1 MSDTG
6 AWGKGDQGWRGY
18 LVFDPQRG
26 YAGASPGQ
34 NLESLLGRLT
44 VRDLQIIVGPRVLP
58 LLPSQPKGDR
68 SALLA
73 AAERALQ
80 DRAQN
85 AVSNTE
91 IRKTLLRNL
100 DLGKLEELKARLAQG
115 GVDVA
120 DDALDISDLGALRP
134 WAIASGFF
142 GLQGEETAAGTTAL
156 SRQEIQPSFSLFAH
170 QRSVVRRAY
179 SRVGS
184 GYGRTLIHMPTGS
197 GKTRTA
203 MHLVSRA
210 LNEFE
215 PGVVVWLATSREL
228 LEQAAETFE
237 AAWASLGNRD
247 LEIRRFWGAGTPAPE
262 DMADGILVAGLAKL
276 HAWRERDGL
285 AFLKL
290 AAKVRLVIMDEA
302 HQAVAPTYREVI
314 EGLCGAGGEGALLG
328 LTATPGRSWNDM
340 SADEALSEFF
350 GGSKVVL
357 EIGDDPNPV
366 KYLLD
371 NGYLSRPAFHQ
382 IEYSP
387 AIRPTP
393 AELKKLAK
401 LDDYAEETLNKLAAD
416 TARNLAILDAAK
428 GLIARGHAR
437 IILFAVSVEHA
448 QDMASALSAYGI
460 LSAVVSGDTPSPKR
474 TSILKTFKGGTLRPQ
489 ILCNF
494 GVLTTGFDAPR
505 TSAAIIARPTKS
517 LVLYSQMVGRAT
529 RGPRAGGNETCEIL
543 TVHDPAYPGFGDIA
557 EAFFNWEDVWH
568 GD

>member
-1 MSDTG
+1 M
-6 AWGKGDQGWRGY
+6 Q
-18 LVFDPQRG
+18 FDKQRG
-26 YAGASPGQ
+26 YAGTSPGQ
-34 NLESLLGRLT
+34 HLGSLLHRLT

-58 LLPSQPKGDR
+58 LLPPAPNSDR
-68 SALLA
+68 SALIA

-80 DRAQN
+80 DRAQQIV
-85 AVSNTE
+85 ADAGT
-91 IRKTLLRNL
+91 RKTLLRNL
-100 DLGKLEELKARLAQG
+100 DPGKLDELRARLTQG
-115 GVDVA
+115 GVEVDA
-120 DDALDISDLGALRP
+120 DEFDIPDLASPRF
-134 WAIASGFF
+134 WVIASGFL
-142 GLQGEETAAGTTAL
+142 GLQGEDTAAGTTAL
-156 SRQEIQPSFSLFAH
+156 HREVVQPSFSLFSH

-179 SRVGS
+179 ARVGS
-184 GYGRTLIHMPTGS
+184 GFGRTLIHMPTGS

-237 AAWASLGNRD
+237 AAWSSLGNRD
-247 LEIRRFWGAGTPAPE
+247 LEVRRFWGARTPAPDE
-262 DMADGILVAGLAKL
+262 MTDGILIAGLAKL

-314 EGLCGAGGEGALLG
+314 ECLCGAGGEGALLG

-340 SADEALSEFF
+340 GADEALSDFF

-371 NGYLSRPAFHQ
+371 NGYLARPVFQQ

-387 AIRPTP
+387 EIRPSP
-393 AELKKLAK
+393 SELKKLAK
-401 LDDYAEETLNKLAAD
+401 LDDYADETLNKLAAD
-416 TARNLAILDAAK
+416 TTRNLAILDAAK
-428 GLIARGHAR
+428 GLIARGHTR
-437 IILFAVSVEHA
+437 VILFAVSVEHA
-448 QDMASALSAYGI
+448 QDMASGLAAHDI
-460 LSAVVSGDTPSPKR
+460 AAAVVSGDTPGTKR
-474 TSILKTFKGGTLRPQ
+474 TSILKTFKSASPRPQ
-489 ILCNF
+489 ILCNY

-529 RGPRAGGNETCEIL
+529 RGPQAGGNDNCEIL

>member
-1 MSDTG
+1 M
-6 AWGKGDQGWRGY
+6 
-18 LVFDPQRG
+18 FDPQRG

-34 NLESLLGRLT
+34 NLGSLLGRLT
-44 VRDLQIIVGPRVLP
+44 ARDLQIIVGPRVLP
-58 LLPSQPKGDR
+58 LLPVGRKGDR
-68 SALLA
+68 SALIA

-80 DRAQN
+80 DRAQQ
-85 AVSNTE
+85 AISDPET
-91 IRKTLLRNL
+91 RKTLLRNL
-100 DLGKLEELKARLAQG
+100 DPGKLEELKTRLSQG
-115 GVDVA
+115 GVDVSF
-120 DDALDISDLGALRP
+120 DDLDIQDLAAPRP
-134 WAIASGFF
+134 WAIASGFL
-142 GLQGEETAAGTTAL
+142 GLQGEDAAAGTTAL
-156 SRQEIQPSFSLFAH
+156 HRQQIQPSFSLFPH

-179 SRVGS
+179 LRVRD

-215 PGVVVWLATSREL
+215 PGIIVWLATSREL

-237 AAWASLGNRD
+237 AAWSSLGNRD
-247 LEIRRFWGAGTPAPE
+247 LETRRFWGARTPVPD
-262 DMADGILVAGLAKL
+262 DMTDGVLIAGLAKL
-276 HAWRERDGL
+276 HAWRERDGV
-285 AFLKL
+285 AFLRL

-302 HQAVAPTYREVI
+302 HQAVAPTYRDVI
-314 EGLCGAGGEGALLG
+314 EGLCGSGGEGALLG

-340 SADEALSEFF
+340 GADEALSDFF

-357 EIGDDPNPV
+357 EIGNDPNPV

-371 NGYLSRPAFHQ
+371 NGYLARPSFQQ

-387 AIRPTP
+387 AIRPSP
-393 AELKKLAK
+393 AELRKLAK
-401 LDDYAEETLNKLAAD
+401 LDDFADETLDKLAAD

-428 GLIARGHAR
+428 GLIERGHTR

-448 QDMASALSAYGI
+448 QDMASGLAAHGI
-460 LSAVVSGDTPSPKR
+460 MSAVVSGDTLGPKR
-474 TSILKTFKGGTLRPQ
+474 TSILKTFKSATSRPQ
-489 ILCNF
+489 VLCNF

-529 RGPRAGGNETCEIL
+529 RGPRAGGNDTCEIL

>member
-1 MSDTG
+1 M
-6 AWGKGDQGWRGY
+6 
-18 LVFDPQRG
+18 VFDPQRG

-34 NLESLLGRLT
+34 NLGALLGRLT

-58 LLPSQPKGDR
+58 LLPSAPKGDR
-68 SALLA
+68 SALIA

-80 DRAQN
+80 DRAKQ
-85 AVSNTE
+85 AFADGD

-100 DLGKLEELKARLAQG
+100 DAGKLDELKVRLEQG
-115 GVDVA
+115 GVEVA
-120 DDALDISDLGALRP
+120 QGVSDIPDLASPQP
-134 WAIASGFF
+134 WTIASGFF
-142 GLQGEETAAGTTAL
+142 GLQGEDTAAGTTAL
-156 SRQEIQPSFSLFAH
+156 HRQEVQPSFSLFPH

-179 SRVGS
+179 TRVGS

-215 PGVVVWLATSREL
+215 PGIVVWLATSREL
-228 LEQAAETFE
+228 LEQAAETFDS
-237 AAWASLGNRD
+237 AWSSLGNRD
-247 LEIRRFWGAGTPAPE
+247 LEVRRFWGARAPAPD
-262 DMADGILVAGLAKL
+262 DMTDGILIAGLAKL

-302 HQAVAPTYREVI
+302 HQAIAPTYRDVI

-328 LTATPGRSWNDM
+328 LTATPGRTWNDM
-340 SADEALSEFF
+340 GADEALSEFF

-371 NGYLSRPAFHQ
+371 NEYLARPEFQQ

-387 AIRPTP
+387 AIRPSP
-393 AELKKLAK
+393 AELRKLAK
-401 LDDYAEETLNKLAAD
+401 LDDYADETLDKLAAD

-428 GLIARGHAR
+428 ALIARGHSR

-448 QDMASALSAYGI
+448 QDMASGLAAHGI
-460 LSAVVSGDTPSPKR
+460 SSAVVSGDTAAAKR
-474 TSILKTFKGGTLRPQ
+474 TSILKTFKSPATRPQ
-489 ILCNF
+489 VLCNF

-529 RGPRAGGNETCEIL
+529 RGPKAGGNETCEIL

>member
-1 MSDTG
+1 M
-6 AWGKGDQGWRGY
+6 A
-18 LVFDPQRG
+18 FDPQRG
-26 YAGASPGQ
+26 YAGTSPGQ
-34 NLESLLGRLT
+34 NLSTLLGRLT

-58 LLPSQPKGDR
+58 LLPFAPKGDR
-68 SALLA
+68 SALIA

-80 DRAQN
+80 DRAKASIAN
-85 AVSNTE
+85 GE

-100 DLGKLEELKARLAQG
+100 DPGKLDELKVRLEQG
-115 GVDVA
+115 GVDITASSA
-120 DDALDISDLGALRP
+120 DIPDLAMPQP

-142 GLQGEETAAGTTAL
+142 GLQGEDTAAGTTPL
-156 SRQEIQPSFSLFAH
+156 HRQQVQPSFSLFPH

-179 SRVGS
+179 SRVGA
-184 GYGRTLIHMPTGS
+184 GYGRTIIHMPTGS

-215 PGVVVWLATSREL
+215 PGIVVWLATSREL
-228 LEQAAETFE
+228 LEQAAETFDS
-237 AAWASLGNRD
+237 AWSSLGNRD
-247 LEIRRFWGAGTPAPE
+247 IEARRFWGARAPDPD
-262 DMADGILVAGLAKL
+262 DMSDGMLIAGLAKL

-290 AAKVRLVIMDEA
+290 AARVRLVIMDEA
-302 HQAVAPTYREVI
+302 HQAIAPSYRAVI

-328 LTATPGRSWNDM
+328 LTATPGRTWNDVG
-340 SADEALSEFF
+340 ADEALSDFF

-371 NGYLSRPAFHQ
+371 HGYLARPSFRQ

-387 AIRPTP
+387 DIRPSP

-401 LDDYAEETLNKLAAD
+401 SDDYSDETLDKLAAD

-428 GLIARGHAR
+428 ALIARGHSR

-448 QDMASALSAYGI
+448 QDMASGLAANGVS
-460 LSAVVSGDTPSPKR
+460 SAVVSGETPAAKR
-474 TSILKTFKGGTLRPQ
+474 SSILKTFKSPTTRPQ
-489 ILCNF
+489 VLCNF
-494 GVLTTGFDAPR
+494 GVLTTGFDAPK

-529 RGPRAGGNETCEIL
+529 RGPKAGGNEKCEIL

-557 EAFFNWEDVWH
+557 EAFFNWEDVWN
-568 GD
+568 GE

>member
-1 MSDTG
+1 MMRIAILG
-6 AWGKGDQGWRGY
+6 GDVR
-18 LVFDPQRG
+18 LVFDSQKG

-34 NLESLLGRLT
+34 NLGSLLDRLT

-58 LLPSQPKGDR
+58 LLPTLPDQNR
-68 SALLA
+68 SALMA

-80 DRAQN
+80 DRAQQIV
-85 AVSNTE
+85 ADGET
-91 IRKTLLRNL
+91 RKTLLRNL
-100 DLGKLEELKARLAQG
+100 DPGKLEELKVRLAQG
-115 GVDVA
+115 GIDVA
-120 DDALDISDLGALRP
+120 TDGLDIPDLAAPRP
-134 WAIASGFF
+134 WAIASGFL
-142 GLQGEETAAGTTAL
+142 GLQGEDAAAGTTAL
-156 SRQEIQPSFSLFAH
+156 HRQEVQPSFSLFAH
-170 QRSVVRRAY
+170 QRSVVQRAY
-179 SRVGS
+179 KRVGT
-184 GYGRTLIHMPTGS
+184 GFGRTLIHMPTGS

-215 PGVVVWLATSREL
+215 PGIVVWLATSREL
-228 LEQAAETFE
+228 LEQAAETFD
-237 AAWASLGNRD
+237 AAWSSLGNRD
-247 LEIRRFWGAGTPAPE
+247 LDLRRFWGARTPAPD
-262 DMADGILVAGLAKL
+262 DMADGILIAGLAKL

-340 SADEALSEFF
+340 GADEALSDFF

-366 KYLLD
+366 RYLLD
-371 NGYLSRPAFHQ
+371 NGYLARPAFQQ
-382 IEYSP
+382 IDYSP
-387 AIRPTP
+387 EIRPSP
-393 AELKKLAK
+393 SELRKLAK
-401 LDDYAEETLNKLAAD
+401 LDDYTDETLDKLAAD

-428 GLIARGHAR
+428 GLIARGHMR
-437 IILFAVSVEHA
+437 TILFAVSVEHA
-448 QDMASALSAYGI
+448 QDMASGLAAHGI
-460 LSAVVSGDTPSPKR
+460 AAAVVSGDTPGAKR
-474 TSILKTFKGGTLRPQ
+474 SSILKTFKSATSRPQ
-489 ILCNF
+489 VLCNF

-529 RGPRAGGNETCEIL
+529 RGPQAGGNDTCEIL

>member
-1 MSDTG
+1 M
-6 AWGKGDQGWRGY
+6 
-18 LVFDPQRG
+18 FDPQRG

-34 NLESLLGRLT
+34 NLKSLLGRLT
-44 VRDLQIIVGPRVLP
+44 ARDLQIIVGPRVLP
-58 LLPSQPKGDR
+58 LLPSKPKGDR

-73 AAERALQ
+73 AAERTLQ
-80 DRAQN
+80 DRAQE
-85 AVSNTE
+85 AVSDVE

-100 DLGKLEELKARLAQG
+100 DPGKLEELKNRLTQG

-120 DDALDISDLGALRP
+120 EDGLDISDLAALRP

-142 GLQGEETAAGTTAL
+142 GLQGEDTAAGTTAL
-156 SRQEIQPSFSLFAH
+156 NRQEIQPSFSLFPH

-179 SRVGS
+179 TRVGS

-215 PGVVVWLATSREL
+215 PGIVVWLATSREL

-237 AAWASLGNRD
+237 AAWSSLGNRD
-247 LEIRRFWGAGTPAPE
+247 LEVRRFWGARTPAPE
-262 DMADGILVAGLAKL
+262 DMADGILIAGLAKL

-302 HQAVAPTYREVI
+302 HQAVAPTYRGVI

-340 SADEALSEFF
+340 GADKALSDFF
-350 GGSKVVL
+350 GSSKVVL

-371 NGYLSRPAFHQ
+371 NGYLARPTFQQ

-387 AIRPTP
+387 VIRPSP
-393 AELKKLAK
+393 AELNKLAR
-401 LDDYAEETLNKLAAD
+401 LGDYADETLDKLAAD

-428 GLIARGHAR
+428 GLIDRSHAR

-448 QDMASALSAYGI
+448 QDMASGLAAHGVM
-460 LSAVVSGDTPSPKR
+460 SAVVSGDTPSTKR
-474 TSILKTFKGGTLRPQ
+474 TSILKTFKSATSRPQ
-489 ILCNF
+489 VLCNF

-529 RGPRAGGNETCEIL
+529 RGPRAGGNDNCEIL

-557 EAFFNWEDVWH
+557 EAFFNWEDVWD

>member
-1 MSDTG
+1 M
-6 AWGKGDQGWRGY
+6 
-18 LVFDPQRG
+18 FDPQRG

-34 NLESLLGRLT
+34 NLKSLLGRLT
-44 VRDLQIIVGPRVLP
+44 ARDLQIIVGPRVLP
-58 LLPSQPKGDR
+58 LLPSKPKGDR

-73 AAERALQ
+73 AAERTLQ
-80 DRAQN
+80 DRAQE
-85 AVSNTE
+85 AVSDVE

-100 DLGKLEELKARLAQG
+100 DPGKLEELKNRLTQG
-115 GVDVA
+115 GVDLA
-120 DDALDISDLGALRP
+120 EDGPDISDLAALRP

-142 GLQGEETAAGTTAL
+142 GLQGEDTAAGTTAL
-156 SRQEIQPSFSLFAH
+156 NRQEIQPSFSLFPH

-179 SRVGS
+179 TRVGS

-215 PGVVVWLATSREL
+215 PGIVVWLATSREL

-237 AAWASLGNRD
+237 AAWSSLGNRD
-247 LEIRRFWGAGTPAPE
+247 LEVRRFWGARTPAPE
-262 DMADGILVAGLAKL
+262 DMVDGILIAGLAKL

-302 HQAVAPTYREVI
+302 HQAVAPTYRGVI

-340 SADEALSEFF
+340 GADKALSDFF
-350 GGSKVVL
+350 GSSKVVL

-371 NGYLSRPAFHQ
+371 NGYLARPTFQQ

-387 AIRPTP
+387 VIRPSP
-393 AELKKLAK
+393 AELNKLAR
-401 LDDYAEETLNKLAAD
+401 LDDYADETLDKLAAD

-428 GLIARGHAR
+428 GLIDRSHAR

-448 QDMASALSAYGI
+448 QDMASGLAAHGVM
-460 LSAVVSGDTPSPKR
+460 SAVVSGDTPSTKR
-474 TSILKTFKGGTLRPQ
+474 TSILKTFKSATSRPQ
-489 ILCNF
+489 VLCNF

-529 RGPRAGGNETCEIL
+529 RGPRAGGNDNCEIL

-557 EAFFNWEDVWH
+557 EAFFNWEDVWD